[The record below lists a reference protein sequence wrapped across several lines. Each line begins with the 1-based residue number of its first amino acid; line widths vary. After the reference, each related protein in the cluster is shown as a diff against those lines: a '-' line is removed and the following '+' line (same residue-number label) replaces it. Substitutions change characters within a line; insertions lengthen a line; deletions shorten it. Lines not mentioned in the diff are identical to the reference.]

1 MAPYFKISIIFLESL
16 LSQGH
21 YSYINIIFVSSFE
34 LRMSK
39 SEHDHLYACPN
50 LKKIFLECLNQETTI
65 LTYIWVLVL
74 NGLFRTSRIE
84 NIPKLEDPYYFTRI
98 PKSFTNINV

>member
-34 LRMSK
+34 LRMPK
-39 SEHDHLYACPN
+39 SEHLYACPN
-50 LKKIFLECLNQETTI
+50 LKKKI
-65 LTYIWVLVL
+65 L
-74 NGLFRTSRIE
+74 GM
-84 NIPKLEDPYYFTRI
+84 
-98 PKSFTNINV
+98 PKSGDHHINVYLGSHVKWFI